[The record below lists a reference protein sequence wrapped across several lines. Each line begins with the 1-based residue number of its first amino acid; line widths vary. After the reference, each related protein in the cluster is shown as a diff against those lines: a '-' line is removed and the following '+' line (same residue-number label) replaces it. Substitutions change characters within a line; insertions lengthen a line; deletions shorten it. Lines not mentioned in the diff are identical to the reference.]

1 LYFKKTPYYKNVRT
15 ICFTKLFIGVSM
27 TIYISNISYKATKED
42 IDELFAPFGGVKNK
56 TIPKDHTKN
65 RMRGY
70 AFIELEDLAQ
80 ETHAIDALN
89 NSQHMGR
96 NIRVERSNY
105 EKSPYFG

>member
-1 LYFKKTPYYKNVRT
+1 
-15 ICFTKLFIGVSM
+15 M

-42 IDELFAPFGGVKNK
+42 IDELFSTFGGVKNK

-70 AFIELEDLAQ
+70 AFIELEDLLQ
-80 ETHAIDALN
+80 ETAAIDALN
-89 NSQHMGR
+89 NTQHMGR